1 MVAAVKK
8 KKNKYESRGK
18 VKGYGNRNSQGEKNS
33 IVVNDNGFGC
43 VGLVQNKCAS
53 ILNCVFCDGDEAL
66 SEVKEYEDVC
76 EEDGCEGEYG
86 GVHSSSP
93 SAGDCSGG
101 GVVLVSGDGRY
112 GPSVDEGE
120 SDEGGDKED
129 SKGYADD
136 EDVGIVH
143 PACGE
148 AGSSSSFNLLLATNP
163 KTIPGC

>member
-1 MVAAVKK
+1 MIEGDGV
-8 KKNKYESRGK
+8 
-18 VKGYGNRNSQGEKNS
+18 GY
-33 IVVNDNGFGC
+33 
-43 VGLVQNKCAS
+43 VGSVQDKCAS
-53 ILNCVFCDGDEAL
+53 ILNCVLCDDDEAS
-66 SEVKEYEDVC
+66 SEVKKYENVC

-93 SAGDCSGG
+93 SAGDCGGG

-112 GPSVDEGE
+112 GPCVDEGK

-129 SKGYADD
+129 GKGYADD

-148 AGSSSSFNLLLATNP
+148 AGSSS
-163 KTIPGC
+163 